1 MAIVPAMSPPVAIVT
16 AAGRGLG
23 AAVAGEL
30 HRAGYSL
37 ALMSNGGGAERLAAE
52 IGAVGLTGSVTSP
65 EDLGR
70 LVDLALDTYG
80 AIDAVVN
87 NTGHPPKG
95 ELLELTDADWHTGLD
110 IVMLNVVRMARLVTP
125 HLVERG
131 HGSIVNVSTY
141 AAFEPSPSFPV
152 SASLRA
158 ALAGFTKL
166 YSDRYAAAG
175 VRMNNVLPGF
185 MDSYPE
191 TPEIVGQ
198 IPAGRY
204 ASVDEVARVVRFL
217 VSDDASYV
225 TGQNLR
231 VDGGIT
237 RSV

>member
-1 MAIVPAMSPPVAIVT
+1 MNEQVAIVT

-30 HRAGYSL
+30 AASGYRL
-37 ALMSNGGGAERLAAE
+37 ALMSNGGGAVALADQLGG
-52 IGAVGLTGSVTSP
+52 IGVTGSVTEP
-65 EDLGR
+65 ADLER
-70 LVDLALDTYG
+70 LVERTMAEHG
-80 AIDAVVN
+80 RIDAVVN

-95 ELLELTDADWHTGLD
+95 PLLEISDDEWHAGLD
-110 IVMLNVVRMARLVTP
+110 MVVLNVIRMARLVTP
-125 HLVERG
+125 IMVEQG
-131 HGSIVNVSTY
+131 SGSIVNISTF
-141 AAFEPSPSFPV
+141 AAFEPSPAFPV

-175 VRMNNVLPGF
+175 IRMNNVLPGF

-191 TPEIVGQ
+191 SDDVLAR
-198 IPAGRY
+198 IPQGRY
-204 ASVDEVARVVRFL
+204 AAVAEVARTVRFVL
-217 VSDDASYV
+217 SDDASYL

-231 VDGGIT
+231 VDGGLS